1 MELKQTKKDRKIS
14 RKDKKQWAVVDD
26 LKHAVW
32 LLKIEIE
39 DKDRKHKSLIKMAS
53 KNLAQLAKQ
62 AGRITELE
70 AERDELVEA
79 LLAFA
84 LKISP
89 STPVFPREWLQAI
102 KLISAIKGK
111 PWEEIE
117 AVVTK
122 G

>member
-70 AERDELVEA
+70 AERKA
-79 LLAFA
+79 M
-84 LKISP
+84 
-89 STPVFPREWLQAI
+89 RNR
-102 KLISAIKGK
+102 LIS
-111 PWEEIE
+111 IE
-117 AVVTK
+117 K
-122 G
+122 RRC

>member
-1 MELKQTKKDRKIS
+1 MRTCSIKDCDSVHLTSEVALITL
-14 RKDKKQWAVVDD
+14 DD
-26 LKHAVW
+26 
-32 LLKIEIE
+32 
-39 DKDRKHKSLIKMAS
+39 
-53 KNLAQLAKQ
+53 
-62 AGRITELE
+62 RITELE